1 MAVPMN
7 RCAVCVA
14 PLVACLYASAL
25 TYGATGSGAN
35 VIDND
40 HFAGTGVLRVMK
52 PCGTFIFLR

>member
-1 MAVPMN
+1 MN
-7 RCAVCVA
+7 RFAVCVA
-14 PLVACLYASAL
+14 PLVACFYASAL